1 MKSDFDRS
9 IDRSGT
15 GSLKWDRY
23 MGRDVLPFW
32 VADMDLACA
41 PVILEALRRR
51 LEHPVF
57 GYTRPYRE
65 VQDAVLDYLR
75 SEHGVAAERQ
85 WLLFL
90 PGLVPALNT
99 ACRAYARRH
108 EEVLICKPVYP
119 PFFSAPVNQKRRTV
133 SVPLVRRDG
142 RFTFDWQGMEA
153 ALTPSTRLFILCNPH
168 NPVGRV
174 FTRGELERLAS
185 FCARYDLVIASD
197 EIHCDLVLEEGL
209 KHTSMLAL
217 DPVVAERTVLF
228 MSPSKTYNLP
238 GLACAFAVIPNERLR
253 KRFEAGMRGMLTEV
267 NVFGYAACAAA
278 YRDAGMWRAD
288 LIAHLRANRDHLRQF
303 IETRL
308 TGIVMHPCE
317 ATYLAWLDP
326 SGLNLENPVKFFEA
340 AGVGLSDGADFGQ
353 PGMLRFNFGCPRAML
368 DEGLRRMEA
377 ALG

>member
-228 MSPSKTYNLP
+228 IPPGKNLQPARP
-238 GLACAFAVIPNERLR
+238 GCALRGDPERTPAPALRSGHAGHADGGQRLR
-253 KRFEAGMRGMLTEV
+253 
-267 NVFGYAACAAA
+267 
-278 YRDAGMWRAD
+278 
-288 LIAHLRANRDHLRQF
+288 
-303 IETRL
+303 
-308 TGIVMHPCE
+308 
-317 ATYLAWLDP
+317 
-326 SGLNLENPVKFFEA
+326 
-340 AGVGLSDGADFGQ
+340 
-353 PGMLRFNFGCPRAML
+353 
-368 DEGLRRMEA
+368 LRRVCGGLPRRGHVARRLDRPPAREPRPPEA
-377 ALG
+377 VH